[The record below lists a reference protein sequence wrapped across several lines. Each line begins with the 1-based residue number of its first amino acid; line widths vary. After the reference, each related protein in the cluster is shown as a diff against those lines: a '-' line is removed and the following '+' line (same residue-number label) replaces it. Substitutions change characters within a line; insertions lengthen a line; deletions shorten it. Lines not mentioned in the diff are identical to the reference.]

1 MTKSPNEALAEQI
14 VTKLIDQKTICESDK
29 AKIQKS
35 LSTGSVKDS
44 DWRVFFETLLA
55 TTKEDNAN
63 EA

>member
-1 MTKSPNEALAEQI
+1 MTKSPNETLAEQI

-29 AKIQKS
+29 TKIQKS
-35 LSTGSVKDS
+35 LSIGSVKDS
-44 DWRVFFETLLA
+44 DWRVFFETVLA